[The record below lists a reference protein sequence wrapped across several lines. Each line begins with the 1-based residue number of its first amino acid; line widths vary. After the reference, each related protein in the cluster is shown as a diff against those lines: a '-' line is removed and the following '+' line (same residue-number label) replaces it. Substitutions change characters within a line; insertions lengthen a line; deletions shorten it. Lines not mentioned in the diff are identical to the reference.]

1 MTRIFFFFLFTLSF
15 LLIVCNRNDGS
26 DTIINSEQNIR
37 TLVHDGEVREYILYI
52 PNSYDGTSEV
62 PLLFNFHGF
71 DGDMSKY
78 ISYADMR
85 SLADSENY
93 ILVYPQGTLIEG
105 FSHWNAALDSPD
117 NKSDADDLGFTEA
130 LISKLSSEYMIDLER
145 IYTCGYSNGAMFSY
159 ALACYKSDLIA
170 AMGSVSGAMLDTNCT
185 SSHPMPVIII
195 HGTSDDVLPYKG
207 SSEYN
212 SIETVLNFWRN
223 FNNTSATPILNR
235 VDDNGTTIEHY
246 QYNQSDNDISVEHY
260 KIIGGGHEW
269 FDMNYQGSNTS
280 ELVWNF
286 VSRYDL
292 NGMREADTLAKK
304 SYLY

>member
-1 MTRIFFFFLFTLSF
+1 
-15 LLIVCNRNDGS
+15 
-26 DTIINSEQNIR
+26 
-37 TLVHDGEVREYILYI
+37 
-52 PNSYDGTSEV
+52 
-62 PLLFNFHGF
+62 
-71 DGDMSKY
+71 
-78 ISYADMR
+78 
-85 SLADSENY
+85 
-93 ILVYPQGTLIEG
+93 
-105 FSHWNAALDSPD
+105 
-117 NKSDADDLGFTEA
+117 
-130 LISKLSSEYMIDLER
+130 MIDVER

-185 SSHPMPVIII
+185 PSHPMPVIII

-223 FNNTSATPILNR
+223 FNNTSATPILNM
-235 VDDNGTTIEHY
+235 VDDNGTTIERY

-292 NGMREADTLAKK
+292 NGIREAIHK
-304 SYLY
+304 

>member
-117 NKSDADDLGFTEA
+117 NKSDADDLGFTAA